1 MIIFEALS
9 ILWIKKEKCVVGLNT
24 WWSQQDLS
32 GRHSGPALVPDLVT
46 VLVCSSPDHDCG
58 HVVAIPADGRL
69 MYWRGGTVGH
79 SNSHFRH
86 LCVSVSLI
94 SKLLHRSLALFY
106 PTSSAVE
113 VDKKRRCY
121 SSALMKRAKL
131 WMNHKGIFLL
141 APLQSI
147 TSFERYTAHKNL
159 KVGPH
164 GLFCVNMTLI
174 IFW

>member
-1 MIIFEALS
+1 M
-9 ILWIKKEKCVVGLNT
+9 
-24 WWSQQDLS
+24 
-32 GRHSGPALVPDLVT
+32 
-46 VLVCSSPDHDCG
+46 
-58 HVVAIPADGRL
+58 
-69 MYWRGGTVGH
+69 
-79 SNSHFRH
+79 
-86 LCVSVSLI
+86 SLI

-106 PTSSAVE
+106 PSSSAVE

-147 TSFERYTAHKNL
+147 TSFERYTAHNNL

-164 GLFCVNMTLI
+164 GLFLCKYDTNYLLANPCQTPASKFCTLMKTSKLILRCLIKRPVVSFPFLYTTIQNRKSDSEKYFLVVCVG
-174 IFW
+174 